1 MLSSRLARICVNSSA
16 KYILK
21 EVFGRQIKRYLYSF
35 TGLPSKCEQQRQE
48 KHGEVCAYLQTTA
61 PAATCKP
68 SPVAELIP
76 ISQASILRK

>member
-1 MLSSRLARICVNSSA
+1 MLSSQLARICVNNSA

-35 TGLPSKCEQQRQE
+35 TGLPSKCEQQLQG
-48 KHGEVCAYLQTTA
+48 KHSEVCSYLQTTA
-61 PAATCKP
+61 PTETCKL

-76 ISQASILRK
+76 IS